1 MCTFNLLSTEYPD
14 NTKKSKKSRQRKF
27 LAWQVSDYGAV
38 INFKKDR
45 EDNKVVVKIV
55 VCGHKLYV
63 ML

>member
-1 MCTFNLLSTEYPD
+1 MCTLNLLSTEYPD
-14 NTKKSKKSRQRKF
+14 NTKKSRQRKF

-38 INFKKDR
+38 TNFKKDR
-45 EDNKVVVKIV
+45 EDNKVVIKIV